1 MGHFSYI
8 GDATVGDGVN
18 IGAGTVTANYD
29 GAHKHRTTIGDGAFI
44 GSDTM
49 LVAPLN
55 IGRGAGTSAGSVVT
69 RDVPDG
75 MMAIGAPARIRAK
88 DAGDAKEATDPGQR

>member
-8 GDATVGDGVN
+8 GDADGGDGTN
-18 IGAGTVTANYD
+18 IGAGTVTCNFD
-29 GAHKHRTTIGDGAFI
+29 GEQKHRTRIGRNAFI

-49 LVAPLN
+49 LIAPVTV
-55 IGRGAGTSAGSVVT
+55 GDGARTAAGSVVN

-75 MMAIGAPARIRAK
+75 ALAAGAPARIRRP
-88 DAGDAKEATDPGQR
+88 GDKR